1 MSELTQISTH
11 EEAPVPAEG
20 TLEHEQ
26 AMVSLAEEANAV
38 EREDG
43 NPSWLPEKFNSPED
57 MAQAYRELE
66 KKMSSNSESV
76 ANNDE
81 VTPPPQTPIISQEQ
95 QGQIDEAH
103 KTLAEV
109 GLDYNKYANEYQEKG
124 GLSPESYTELQGKGM
139 STEMVDS
146 WIQGQEAI
154 SDKLTETAYNSVGGE
169 KNYQDLVTWAGDN
182 LPQNEI
188 DSFNRA
194 LESSNKQD
202 SLFAIKSLNAQ
213 YQLANGSS
221 PNLIQGT
228 TGTSSSGSF
237 TSLAQMTE
245 AMKDPKYQTDPVFRE
260 EVASKIASSN
270 LM

>member
-1 MSELTQISTH
+1 MANLNQISTH
-11 EEAPVPAEG
+11 EDAPPPVEG
-20 TLEHEQ
+20 TPEHEQ
-26 AMVSLAEEANAV
+26 AMVELAESVSAV

-43 NPSWLPEKFNSPED
+43 KPTWLPDKFQSPED
-57 MAQAYRELE
+57 MAQAYRALE
-66 KKMSSNSESV
+66 QKLSSNSESV
-76 ANNDE
+76 TSNDE
-81 VTPPPQTPIISQEQ
+81 GTQPPQTPSSDQQEQ
-95 QGQIDEAH
+95 INEAQ
-103 KTLAEV
+103 KTLANA
-109 GLDYNKYANEYQEKG
+109 GLDYNKFASEYLEKG

-154 SDKLTETAYNSVGGE
+154 SDKLSETAYESVGGE
-169 KNYQDLVTWAGDN
+169 KNYQDLVKWAGDS

-188 DSFNRA
+188 DAFNRA
-194 LESSNKQD
+194 LESSNNQD

-213 YQLANGSS
+213 YQLANGST

-237 TSLAQMTE
+237 TSLAQMSE
-245 AMKDPKYQTDPVFRE
+245 AMNDPKYKNDPAFRE
-260 EVASKIASSN
+260 EVSRKLAASN

>member
-1 MSELTQISTH
+1 MSDLTQISTH
-11 EEAPVPAEG
+11 EEEVVPEG
-20 TLEHEQ
+20 RAEHEDS
-26 AMVSLAEEANAV
+26 MVQLAEEANSVA
-38 EREDG
+38 REDG
-43 NPSWLPEKFNSPED
+43 NPNWLPEKFKSPED
-57 MAQAYRELE
+57 MAQAYKELE
-66 KKMSSNSESV
+66 KKMSSSESV
-76 ANNDE
+76 TSNDE
-81 VTPPPQTPIISQEQ
+81 VTPPPQTPSQEQ
-95 QGQIDEAH
+95 QAQYDEAQ
-103 KTLAEV
+103 KALANV

-169 KNYQDLVTWAGDN
+169 KNYQDLVQWAGDS

-194 LESSNKQD
+194 LESPNNSD

-213 YQLANGSS
+213 YKLANGST

-237 TSLAQMTE
+237 TSLAQMSK
-245 AMKDPKYQTDPVFRE
+245 AMQDPKYQYDPVFRE
-260 EVASKIASSN
+260 EVANKIATSN

>member
-1 MSELTQISTH
+1 MSQLTQISTH
-11 EEAPVPAEG
+11 EEAVPPVEG
-20 TLEHEQ
+20 TKEHEQ
-26 AMVSLAEEANAV
+26 EMINLAEEANAV
-38 EREDG
+38 AREDG
-43 NPSWLPEKFNSPED
+43 NPNWLPEKFNSPED

-76 ANNDE
+76 TNNDE
-81 VTPPPQTPIISQEQ
+81 GTQPPQTPVISQDQ
-95 QGQIDEAH
+95 QAQINEAH
-103 KTLAEV
+103 KTLADV
-109 GLDYNKYANEYQEKG
+109 GLDYNKYANEYLEEG
-124 GLSPESYTELQGKGM
+124 GLSPESYTELQSKGM

-154 SDKLTETAYNSVGGE
+154 TDKLTETAYNSVGGE
-169 KNYQDLVTWAGDN
+169 KNYQDLVQWAGDN

-194 LESSNKQD
+194 LESSNTND

-213 YQLANGSS
+213 YQMANNT

-228 TGTSSSGSF
+228 TGTSTSGSF
-237 TSLAQMTE
+237 QSLAQMTE
-245 AMKDPKYQTDPVFRE
+245 AMRDPRYRNDPAFRE
-260 EVASKIASSN
+260 EVTRKLESSN

>member
-1 MSELTQISTH
+1 
-11 EEAPVPAEG
+11 
-20 TLEHEQ
+20 
-26 AMVSLAEEANAV
+26 
-38 EREDG
+38 
-43 NPSWLPEKFNSPED
+43 
-57 MAQAYRELE
+57 
-66 KKMSSNSESV
+66 
-76 ANNDE
+76 
-81 VTPPPQTPIISQEQ
+81 
-95 QGQIDEAH
+95 
-103 KTLAEV
+103 
-109 GLDYNKYANEYQEKG
+109 
-124 GLSPESYTELQGKGM
+124 
-139 STEMVDS
+139 MVDS

-154 SDKLTETAYNSVGGE
+154 SDKLTETAYDSVGGE
-169 KNYQDLVTWAGDN
+169 KNYQDLVQWAGDS